1 LFTYNREK
9 LNILNKIKNLYINYK
24 KNNKIKNRVVKK
36 LLVLQLEKKI
46 KDYRLKTLKQL
57 IYKNKNILN
66 KKINNEKNL
75 LLMTLKK
82 KHINDI
88 KILML
93 KQYLNI
99 KNYSFEI
106 EKLFFNYNKLLLLN
120 DYKFKDFFLVYLKG
134 LIKKFYNKDVE
145 FKIINLKQLHLNS
158 DIFLQ
163 SIALKLK
170 NRNNNVLKV
179 FNNVLNLVKLP
190 ILNKPCCNFIEKNY
204 KNKNN
209 KIHIVNRIFRYNNL
223 SYLFNN
229 ITINVFN
236 GLKHKYVIGVRLEAQ
251 GRLTKRLTASRSIF
265 KFKSKG
271 NIKNID
277 SSDKGISTVIL
288 KGNTKSNIQ
297 YTLVNSKTPNGSFGL
312 RG

>member
-1 LFTYNREK
+1 M
-9 LNILNKIKNLYINYK
+9 KNLYLNYK
-24 KNNKIKNRVVKK
+24 KNNIIKNRVAKK

-46 KDYRLKTLKQL
+46 KDYRFKTLKQI

-66 KKINNEKNL
+66 KKINNEKKL
-75 LLMTLKK
+75 LLTTLKK
-82 KHINDI
+82 KHFKDI

-93 KQYLNI
+93 KQYLII
-99 KNYSFEI
+99 KNYGFEI
-106 EKLFFNYNKLLLLN
+106 EKFFFNYNKLLLLN
-120 DYKFKDFFLVYLKG
+120 DYKFKDFFLIYLKG
-134 LIKKFYNKDVE
+134 LIKKIYSKDVE

-179 FNNVLNLVKLP
+179 FNNALNLVKLP
-190 ILNKPCCNFIEKNY
+190 LLNKKLNKPYYNFIEKNF
-204 KNKNN
+204 KNKKN
-209 KIHIVNRIFRYNNL
+209 KIHIVNRIFRYDNL

-229 ITINVFN
+229 ITLNVFN
-236 GLKHKYVIGVRLEAQ
+236 SLKHKYIIGVRLEAQ

-277 SSDKGISTVIL
+277 SSDKGISTVLL